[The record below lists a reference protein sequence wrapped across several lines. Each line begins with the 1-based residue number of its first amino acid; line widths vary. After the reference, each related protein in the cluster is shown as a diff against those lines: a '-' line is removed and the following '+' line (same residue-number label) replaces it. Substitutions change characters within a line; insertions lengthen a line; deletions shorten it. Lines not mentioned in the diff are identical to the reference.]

1 MHLNEHEIRAYYD
14 RELGKAEMQRINTHL
29 ADCPSCQIRMEA
41 ISQRAEWVQS
51 QLEMLSP
58 LREEPSFSVM
68 AARSHL
74 NDILKKEHKIML
86 NKYFTRRYQ
95 TAWVALCLV
104 LILAVAFVFPPVRT
118 MASSFLGLFRVQRIA
133 VVEFNPANMPD
144 ETSMQRT
151 AEDFERLISKQVTI
165 EKSGEPQE
173 VANATEAS
181 ALAGIPVRL
190 PASLADKSS
199 RLTYQPAAYMKLL
212 VDLPS
217 LRAVLEAMGRA
228 DIQLPEELNGTTVEV
243 NFPASV
249 TVVYGQCEAPPDPDE
264 QKSEEVNPGCT
275 VLVQM
280 PSPSV
285 TAPPELDIAQIGE
298 AFLQLLGLSREE
310 AGRFSQQV
318 DWSSTLIIPI
328 PRRENISYKEI
339 AVDGVTGT
347 LIQNGNIYRP
357 EYTLIWIKDGMLFAL
372 TGTGNG
378 GEAMEIVGSLR

>member
-1 MHLNEHEIRAYYD
+1 MHLNEHEIRAFYD

-58 LREEPSFSVM
+58 LHEEPSFSVM
-68 AARSHL
+68 AARSNL

-95 TAWVALCLV
+95 PAWVALCLV
-104 LILAVAFVFPPVRT
+104 LILAVAFLFPPVRT

-133 VVEFNPANMPD
+133 IVEFNPANMPD

-151 AEDFERLISKQVTI
+151 AEDFEHLISKQVTI

-173 VANATEAS
+173 VSNATEAS
-181 ALAGIPVRL
+181 SLAGIPVRL
-190 PASLADKSS
+190 PAILADKSP

-249 TVVYGQCEAPPDPDE
+249 TGVYGQCEASPDPDE
-264 QKSEEVNPGCT
+264 QKSEHFNSGCT

-328 PRRENISYKEI
+328 PRRGDISYKEI

-347 LIQNGNIYRP
+347 LIQNENTYRP

-372 TGTGNG
+372 TGAGNG
-378 GEAMEIVGSLR
+378 GEAMEIVGSLQ

>member
-1 MHLNEHEIRAYYD
+1 MF
-14 RELGKAEMQRINTHL
+14 K
-29 ADCPSCQIRMEA
+29 
-41 ISQRAEWVQS
+41 
-51 QLEMLSP
+51 
-58 LREEPSFSVM
+58 
-68 AARSHL
+68 
-74 NDILKKEHKIML
+74 
-86 NKYFTRRYQ
+86 KYFTRRYQ
-95 TAWVALCLV
+95 PAWVALCLV

-151 AEDFERLISKQVTI
+151 AQDFERLMSKHVTL

-173 VANATEAS
+173 VANATGAS
-181 ALAGIPVRL
+181 RLACIPVRL
-190 PASLADKSS
+190 PASLADQSP

-228 DIQLPEELNGTTVEV
+228 DIQLPEELNETTVEV

-249 TVVYGQCEAPPDPDE
+249 TAIYGQCKSPPDPDE
-264 QKSEEVNPGCT
+264 QKPEMINLGCT

-280 PSPSV
+280 PSPTV
-285 TAPPELDIAQIGE
+285 TAPPGIDITQIGE

-310 AGRFSQQV
+310 AAEFSQQV

-328 PRRENISYKEI
+328 PRSGDISYISTAGGSGDRYSDPEQEHLLPRI
-339 AVDGVTGT
+339 YLDLDQGRYALRSDWHWQQRGSYGDCWFTSVILWGFSHT
-347 LIQNGNIYRP
+347 LTCP
-357 EYTLIWIKDGMLFAL
+357 LPPAL
-372 TGTGNG
+372 
-378 GEAMEIVGSLR
+378 AS